1 MAIISLTLSE
11 EGMGI
16 FHDAL
21 GCISKFAEEVCL
33 EARKDKV
40 RDLVVLST
48 HKLA

>member
-1 MAIISLTLSE
+1 MAIISFTLSE
-11 EGMGI
+11 EAMGI

-40 RDLVVLST
+40 RAPKSIVP
-48 HKLA
+48 